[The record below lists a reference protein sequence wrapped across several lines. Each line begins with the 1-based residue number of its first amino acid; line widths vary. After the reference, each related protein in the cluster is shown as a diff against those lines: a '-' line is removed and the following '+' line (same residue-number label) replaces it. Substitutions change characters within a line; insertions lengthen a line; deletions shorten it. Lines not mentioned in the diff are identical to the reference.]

1 MSQPEQRRTVQ
12 TDVPDSNWKMAGPD
26 MGEPEVI
33 GRSIPAE
40 STAQLSSAYK
50 FEENTQVTGKFTA
63 VESSHGGRMMKR
75 QWGPFLQLTSLMSTK
90 GCHR

>member
-12 TDVPDSNWKMAGPD
+12 TDVPDSNWKRAGPV

-33 GRSIPAE
+33 DRSIPAE

-50 FEENTQVTGKFTA
+50 FDKYPRPGKSKDVETA
-63 VESSHGGRMMKR
+63 IARSMKQQRPRSHRR
-75 QWGPFLQLTSLMSTK
+75 A
-90 GCHR
+90 